1 MGLLSTQYPRGFGF
15 QCKPCYHWSRQEV
28 RLSTGHILRQS
39 DAGLSHRFLCFLLS
53 VRPTEVLSNRILWQY
68 RGHVPRYAVSL
79 RGFVGGGGMGQDE
92 DQAIRDRLKEV
103 EIQQRFDAKRID
115 GMEKKLWAAIALV
128 LAFVGNKILS
138 LLNLG
143 SGG

>member
-1 MGLLSTQYPRGFGF
+1 
-15 QCKPCYHWSRQEV
+15 
-28 RLSTGHILRQS
+28 
-39 DAGLSHRFLCFLLS
+39 
-53 VRPTEVLSNRILWQY
+53 
-68 RGHVPRYAVSL
+68 
-79 RGFVGGGGMGQDE
+79 MGQDE

-128 LAFVGNKILS
+128 LAFVGNKILA